1 MSRVLLSLGS
11 NINSEH
17 NLQEAVRRLASRCR
31 VLAVSPVYETEPVGT
46 PDQPNFLNAAA
57 LIETD
62 LSPAELKV
70 RVLQSIEQ
78 ELGRVRT
85 ADKNAPR
92 TIDVDLALVGDQ
104 LLDVGARHVPNPDI
118 TRYPHVA
125 VPLADLAPRQRH
137 PESGE
142 TLFQIAQRMPTQG
155 MLRRPDVVL
164 WANTISGRPEE
175 YDEQCHER

>member
-1 MSRVLLSLGS
+1 MSRVLVTLGS

-46 PDQPNFLNAAA
+46 RDQPNFLNAAA

-70 RVLQSIEQ
+70 RVLQPIEQ
-78 ELGRVRT
+78 ELGRMRT

-92 TIDVDLALVGDQ
+92 TIDLDLALVGDQ
-104 LLDVGARHVPNPDI
+104 VLEVGARHIPDPDI

-137 PESGE
+137 PETGE
-142 TLFQIAQRMPTQG
+142 TLHAIAQRMPARD
-155 MLRRPDVVL
+155 LVRRPDVVL
-164 WANTISGRPEE
+164 WANIISDRPEE
-175 YDEQCHER
+175 PDEQFHEG